1 MGRNDIFLSEMRAK
15 VCVLLGSFRAV
26 KYDGNGE
33 CEKAYGENEENGEDD
48 DSGKE
53 KEGGGA

>member
-26 KYDGNGE
+26 PNPARKPEFWPEFYHFGPH
-33 CEKAYGENEENGEDD
+33 KLRF
-48 DSGKE
+48 
-53 KEGGGA
+53 

>member
-26 KYDGNGE
+26 PKTDDNYWSLQLSFISYICLKKNSAYNKYNF
-33 CEKAYGENEENGEDD
+33 
-48 DSGKE
+48 
-53 KEGGGA
+53 